1 MIGQF
6 RKPPRIRGV
15 IIPGRRFTLA
25 ALIYFVGFIA
35 LPLLAVALI
44 LDLLGWVIVTKVLEA
59 SCYGVM
65 CLF

>member
-1 MIGQF
+1 MAMIGQF

-44 LDLLGWVIVTKVLEA
+44 LD
-59 SCYGVM
+59 
-65 CLF
+65 